1 MSQMVNDVVDGV
13 TNGVDDLTRGATDAV
28 DDVADGMTKDHNTQN
43 RENNK

>member
-1 MSQMVNDVVDGV
+1 MNDIVDCV

-28 DDVADGMTKDHNTQN
+28 DDAADGMTKDHNTQN